1 MGNKGFYKVIKK
13 EMLRNNY
20 WFSSML
26 LNKSETIGFAT
37 NSTWGY
43 LEINPRFHFRNA
55 DYSHKHT
62 FRLYYHEN
70 FTYEQIINY
79 MRTNIYV
86 KPNKNNLYPV
96 YKFTL
101 SSYSDS
107 LNITTTDNSFYS
119 DIKRGMGYSIKHLSK
134 SHPDIYD
141 RYNKTI
147 DGYSMVENPIMQE
160 FDSFESYLDFTTDVK
175 ICSNSNMQDKKQ
187 GVVYHINSLKEVKKD
202 LLKDLEET
210 NRLISI
216 NEKYLKELDS

>member
-26 LNKSETIGFAT
+26 LNKSETIGFST

-79 MRTNIYV
+79 MRTSIYV

-134 SHPDIYD
+134 SHPEIYALYQD
-141 RYNKTI
+141 SI
-147 DGYSMVENPIMQE
+147 DGFSSITKPYLKKFNSFDEYLNFKTEVIITKESVEKHTQTIKYNLADLRKE
-160 FDSFESYLDFTTDVK
+160 HEELK
-175 ICSNSNMQDKKQ
+175 HRLNENEKL
-187 GVVYHINSLKEVKKD
+187 IN
-202 LLKDLEET
+202 
-210 NRLISI
+210 I
-216 NEKYLKELDS
+216 NEKYLKDLES